1 MKVSVT
7 KGWVGSVV
15 KNMCRVILLKMLMNS
30 WISIAWE
37 KIILFQENKE
47 TDFKYKNKIKS
58 QSLMNRI
65 LIN

>member
-30 WISIAWE
+30 WISTAWE
-37 KIILFQENKE
+37 KIILFLENKE
-47 TDFKYKNKIKS
+47 TDFKYKNKI
-58 QSLMNRI
+58 
-65 LIN
+65 